1 VERRTV
7 IVVLTGVLVALLFA
21 AISTAGPIPLA
32 DGPPDFLGDIEAR
45 PAAIEVEI
53 ESEPAELVEREETEP
68 SPLIEAIVRGV
79 FYAILTIGA
88 VLAAAY
94 LWRHRPSLAWTRRL
108 RHRDTSDFEVLADVA
123 ATVSADAAEQRAALR
138 RGRPRNAI
146 VECWLRLEAAVA
158 AAGVEREPSDTAA
171 ELTERVLAE
180 HHVDRTALSALAAL
194 YREAR
199 FSDHE
204 MGEDTR
210 RAAIEALDTVHAQLR
225 RRGSVAAR

>member
-1 VERRTV
+1 MERRNLV
-7 IVVLTGVLVALLFA
+7 VVLTGVLVALLFA
-21 AISTAGPIPLA
+21 AISTAGPVPLA

-45 PAAIEVEI
+45 PAVVEVEI

-88 VLAAAY
+88 VLTAAY
-94 LWRHRPSLAWTRRL
+94 LWRHRPSLAWARRL
-108 RHRDTSDFEVLADVA
+108 RRRDSSDFDVLPDVA
-123 ATVSADAAEQRAALR
+123 ATVSADAAQQRAALR

-146 VECWLRLEAAVA
+146 VECWLRLEAAVV
-158 AAGVEREPSDTAA
+158 AAGIEREPSDTAA

-180 HHVDRTALSALAAL
+180 HHVDPAALATLAAL

-210 RAAIEALDTVHAQLR
+210 RAAIEALETVHTELG
-225 RRGSVAAR
+225 RRGSVMAR